1 MECYLAIKRKASESV
16 LMWWLNLEPVIQNE
30 VNQREK
36 DKYHVQTH
44 IYGIW
49 KDGTDEFIFKAAVE
63 KQT

>member
-1 MECYLAIKRKASESV
+1 MVHIDNGIFTFESV
-16 LMWWLNLEPVIQNE
+16 LMWWLNLEPIIQNE

>member
-1 MECYLAIKRKASESV
+1 MAHIDSGIFTFESV